1 MIKQVGKYELE
12 LSGSL
17 ICVRYEGELRGA
29 KEVNPLNALEIYN
42 NLVIS
47 YEKKD
52 LLITK

>member
-17 ICVRYEGELRGA
+17 ICVRYDGELMAA
-29 KEVNPLNALEIYN
+29 KEVKSLNALEIYN

-47 YEKKD
+47 YEKKS
-52 LLITK
+52 LGITI